1 VRLRNA
7 GDDAR
12 NPVRTGED
20 GPRGHAI
27 RTAADVRRVLAQ
39 EIEHVRT
46 NPDLDP
52 LRKAGLLAQLAR
64 VALRAIE
71 LSTLEARVEA
81 VEAALRLRKDSRP
94 SKEER

>member
-1 VRLRNA
+1 VRPRNA
-7 GDDAR
+7 GRDAR
-12 NPVRTGED
+12 DPVRTGHD
-20 GPRGHAI
+20 GLGRDAVL
-27 RTAADVRRVLAQ
+27 TATDVRRVLAQ

-52 LRKAGLLAQLAR
+52 LRKARLLAQLAH

-81 VEAALRLRKDSRP
+81 VEAALRLRKDHQP
-94 SKEER
+94 SEQER

>member
-1 VRLRNA
+1 MKA
-7 GDDAR
+7 QMDPAR
-12 NPVRTGED
+12 NGQG
-20 GPRGHAI
+20 GPRGDAVL
-27 RTAADVRRVLAQ
+27 TAADVRHVLAE

-71 LSTLEARVEA
+71 LSNLEARVEA
-81 VEAALRLRKDSRP
+81 VEAALRLRKDHQP

>member
-1 VRLRNA
+1 MLGEQMEYLRA
-7 GDDAR
+7 
-12 NPVRTGED
+12 
-20 GPRGHAI
+20 
-27 RTAADVRRVLAQ
+27 
-39 EIEHVRT
+39 

-52 LRKAGLLAQLAR
+52 FRRAGLLAQLAS

-81 VEAALRLRKDSRP
+81 VEAALRIRKNHHS

>member
-1 VRLRNA
+1 MRLRNA
-7 GDDAR
+7 SDDAR
-12 NPVRTGED
+12 DPARNGQD
-20 GPRGHAI
+20 GPRGHAVL
-27 RTAADVRRVLAQ
+27 TATDVRRVLAQ

-81 VEAALRLRKDSRP
+81 VEAALRLRKDHQP